1 MYKGFY
7 VECCLQKWVPQD
19 GEVHLG
25 RGLED
30 DMHVVNRICSSL
42 DAAFLHCLLN
52 SDTSLNPTITSK
64 FEFSFVAPLHFLQQ

>member
-1 MYKGFY
+1 MK
-7 VECCLQKWVPQD
+7 CCLQKWVPQD

-42 DAAFLHCLLN
+42 VAAFLQCMLN
-52 SDTSLNPTITSK
+52 SDTSLKRTPIVGPCC
-64 FEFSFVAPLHFLQQ
+64 FSVIFFDSL

>member
-1 MYKGFY
+1 M
-7 VECCLQKWVPQD
+7 ECCLQKWVPQD

-42 DAAFLHCLLN
+42 DAAFLQCMLD
-52 SDTSLNPTITSK
+52 SDTSLKWTPRAGPCCSSVIFFDS
-64 FEFSFVAPLHFLQQ
+64 L